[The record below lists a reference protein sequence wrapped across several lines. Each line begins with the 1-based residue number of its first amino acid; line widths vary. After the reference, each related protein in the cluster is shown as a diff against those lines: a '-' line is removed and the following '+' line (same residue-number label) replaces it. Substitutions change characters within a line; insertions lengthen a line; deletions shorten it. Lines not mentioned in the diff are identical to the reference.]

1 MVASKPKVRF
11 DHIAAAV
18 PDIMDVWYVEKLE
31 TRPDY
36 QSHNFP

>member
-1 MVASKPKVRF
+1 MVDSKTKFRF
-11 DHIAAAV
+11 DRIAAAV

-36 QSHNFP
+36 QPHNLP